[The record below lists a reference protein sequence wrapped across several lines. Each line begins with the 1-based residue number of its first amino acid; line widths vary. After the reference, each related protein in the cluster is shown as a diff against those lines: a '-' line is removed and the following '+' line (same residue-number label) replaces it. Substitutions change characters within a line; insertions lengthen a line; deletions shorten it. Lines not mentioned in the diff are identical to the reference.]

1 MPPGSVQM
9 GTTLRR
15 LRRKRGLSQAELA
28 DKADLSRE
36 YVNKLEAGRHD
47 PPLSTILALAKALR
61 VRASR
66 LLE

>member
-1 MPPGSVQM
+1 M

-61 VRASR
+61 VRAGR